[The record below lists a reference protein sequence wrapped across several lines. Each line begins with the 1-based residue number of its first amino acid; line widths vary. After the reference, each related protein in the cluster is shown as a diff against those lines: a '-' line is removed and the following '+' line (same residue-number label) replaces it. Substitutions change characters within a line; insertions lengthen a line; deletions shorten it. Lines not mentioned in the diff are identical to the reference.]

1 MSGFLAG
8 RFVCTMAVTRWWMT
22 LVLVAGSVLAT
33 SAWPGQAPERHW
45 LGVNGND
52 WKRMGPDA
60 RLAYVEGFLAGAAV
74 SQAAAGARDSTG
86 VRTGLEQLGRSGRFR
101 FPFAANVYAS
111 RLSDFYWW
119 KNHLPLP
126 TWYAFLE
133 VNTTLGR
140 PVSDSVP

>member
-1 MSGFLAG
+1 MAVNRWWWVTLVILAG
-8 RFVCTMAVTRWWMT
+8 SALAV
-22 LVLVAGSVLAT
+22 
-33 SAWPGQAPERHW
+33 SARPGQERERHW
-45 LGVNGND
+45 LSITGHD
-52 WKRMGPDA
+52 WRRMAPDV
-60 RLAYVEGFLAGAAV
+60 RNAYVEGFLAGAAL
-74 SQAAAGARDSTG
+74 SQAATGARDSAG

-111 RLSDFYWW
+111 RMSDYYWW

-140 PVSDSVP
+140 PISDSVP

>member
-1 MSGFLAG
+1 
-8 RFVCTMAVTRWWMT
+8 MADKRWWWVA
-22 LVLVAGSVLAT
+22 LVTITA
-33 SAWPGQAPERHW
+33 SAVGARGQRIQEPERHW
-45 LGVNGND
+45 LRVSGND
-52 WKRMGPDA
+52 WQRMGPDA
-60 RLAYVEGFLAGAAV
+60 RVAYVEGFLAGAAL
-74 SQAAAGARDSTG
+74 SQAAVGARDSVA

-111 RLSDFYWW
+111 RLSDYYWW

-140 PVSDSVP
+140 PISDSLP

>member
-1 MSGFLAG
+1 MAVNRWWWVTLVILAG
-8 RFVCTMAVTRWWMT
+8 SALAV
-22 LVLVAGSVLAT
+22 
-33 SAWPGQAPERHW
+33 SARPGQERERHW
-45 LGVNGND
+45 LSITGHD
-52 WKRMGPDA
+52 WLRMGPDV
-60 RLAYVEGFLAGAAV
+60 RNAYVEGFLAGAAV
-74 SQAAAGARDSTG
+74 SQAATGARDSAG

-111 RLSDFYWW
+111 RMSDYYWW

-140 PVSDSVP
+140 PISDSVP

>member
-1 MSGFLAG
+1 MAVNRWWWVTLVILAG
-8 RFVCTMAVTRWWMT
+8 SALAV
-22 LVLVAGSVLAT
+22 SVR
-33 SAWPGQAPERHW
+33 PRQERERHW
-45 LGVNGND
+45 LSITGHD
-52 WKRMGPDA
+52 WLRMGPDV
-60 RLAYVEGFLAGAAV
+60 RNAYVEGFLAGAAV
-74 SQAAAGARDSTG
+74 SQAASGARDSAG
-86 VRTGLEQLGRSGRFR
+86 VRTGLERLGRSGRFR

-111 RLSDFYWW
+111 RMSDYYWW

>member
-1 MSGFLAG
+1 
-8 RFVCTMAVTRWWMT
+8 MAVHRWWWAI
-22 LVLVAGSVLAT
+22 LVVVAGSVLVAPVW
-33 SAWPGQAPERHW
+33 SGQESERHW

-52 WKRMGPDA
+52 WQRMGPDA

-74 SQAAAGARDSTG
+74 SQAAARARDSAA
-86 VRTGLEQLGRSGRFR
+86 VRAGLEQLREHGRLR
-101 FPFAANVYAS
+101 FPYGANVYAS
-111 RLSDFYWW
+111 RISDYYWW

-140 PVSDSVP
+140 PISDSLP

>member
-1 MSGFLAG
+1 
-8 RFVCTMAVTRWWMT
+8 MAVNRWWWV
-22 LVLVAGSVLAT
+22 VLVVVVGSVIA
-33 SAWPGQAPERHW
+33 SRAWPGQEPERHW
-45 LGVNGND
+45 LGLNGND
-52 WKRMGPDA
+52 WQRMGSDA

-74 SQAAAGARDSTG
+74 SQAATGARDSAG

-111 RLSDFYWW
+111 RMSDYYWW

>member
-1 MSGFLAG
+1 
-8 RFVCTMAVTRWWMT
+8 MAVNRWWWV
-22 LVLVAGSVLAT
+22 VLVVVVGSVIA
-33 SAWPGQAPERHW
+33 SRAWPGQEPERHW
-45 LGVNGND
+45 LGLNGND
-52 WKRMGPDA
+52 WQRMGPDA

-74 SQAAAGARDSTG
+74 SQAATGARDSAA
-86 VRTGLEQLGRSGRFR
+86 VRTGLEQLGRNGRFR

-111 RLSDFYWW
+111 RMSDYYWW